1 MIKYLIEEELFLLK
15 RKQRIAYIF

>member
-1 MIKYLIEEELFLLK
+1 MTKYLIEEELFLPK